1 MKKFRSAF
9 AVALFT
15 IVLFTLGLGMVWAS
29 GTGMTYLMHRFD
41 LWCQPTFIP
50 VSIVLSVVLPWSV
63 LWIMGVANAYIW
75 LVRKPA
81 FSLIALPE
89 RY

>member
-1 MKKFRSAF
+1 MKKFRSVF
-9 AVALFT
+9 A
-15 IVLFTLGLGMVWAS
+15 IVLFSVVLFALGLGMVWAS
-29 GTGMTYLMHRFD
+29 GTGMTHLMHKFD

-50 VSIVLSVVLPWSV
+50 VSIVLCVVIPWSV
-63 LWIMGVANAYIW
+63 LWTMGVANAYMW
-75 LVRKPA
+75 LVSKPA